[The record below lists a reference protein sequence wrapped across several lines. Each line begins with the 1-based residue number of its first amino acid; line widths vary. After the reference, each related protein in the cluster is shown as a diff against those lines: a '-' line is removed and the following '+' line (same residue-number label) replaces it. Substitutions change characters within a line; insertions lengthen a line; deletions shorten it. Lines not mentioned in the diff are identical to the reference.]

1 MSAAGLLDGLARAA
15 RRRRAA
21 IFVALA
27 LPLILAAAA
36 VAWRVAGAGG
46 HVAILIALVVLVV
59 GAAAVLGWISRSTRR
74 FDEDWVARQL
84 DDRRPDLEDS
94 ADLLLREPAQL
105 NGLQHLQRAR
115 LERRLADAPPPD
127 LRAAWPGRAVA
138 LSWVVGT
145 AIATV
150 ALLAPPL
157 QDGSTL
163 GAAPARAPAP
173 TITIEPQLVERHL
186 DIEPPAYTGLPAH
199 SEDTLDAKLP
209 VGSRLRWRLAFEPQP
224 GSVDL
229 AFHDGS
235 RIALGQADGVWTAE
249 RRIDRSALYRVVV
262 DGAATGA
269 ATPLH
274 RLDAIADR
282 PPTIRVLAP
291 TQAVTLIE
299 AGQRQW
305 LLEFEASDDHG
316 LGPARL
322 QITLAQGGGENVA
335 VTERTVALRGTG
347 DARQQRY
354 SHRLDLARLG
364 LAAGDDVIVRLGVH
378 DNRRPSPQSA
388 RSASLI
394 LRWPM
399 GSGEE
404 ATGMEGIVRQT
415 LPAYFRSQ
423 RQVIIDTEA
432 LVAERGK
439 LAAERFESRSDA
451 IGVDQRLLRLRY
463 GQFLGEET
471 DEGPEAAHEDHAHE
485 DAEPA
490 PESGTTDSVLEQ
502 FGHTHD
508 IPEAATLLDRET
520 RELLRAALG
529 EMWQA
534 ELHLRQGE
542 PARALPFEYRA
553 LDRIKQVQQASRIYL
568 ARVGLELP
576 QIDLTRRLTGEAAG
590 VRSRGDPLAPSTPAD
605 ALPPALWQR
614 LGEPIAARD
623 EAATSALRSELES
636 LAGWVGE
643 RETELPQAIEL
654 LAAIDGVVM
663 DPSCEPCRA
672 QIQALL
678 WPLLPSPAAAIGP
691 RATSGASGAAYLEAL
706 ESVDSLESDEPGATP

>member
-1 MSAAGLLDGLARAA
+1 MSATGVLEVLASAA

-21 IFVALA
+21 ILVALA

-36 VAWRVAGAGG
+36 VAWRVAGAGADG
-46 HVAILIALVVLVV
+46 PATALVVLAV
-59 GAAAVLGWISRSTRR
+59 GAAALLGWIARSTRP
-74 FDEDWVARQL
+74 FDAGWVARQL

-94 ADLLLREPAQL
+94 ASLLLREPAQL
-105 NGLQHLQRAR
+105 NRLQHLQRAR
-115 LERRLADAPPPD
+115 LERRLTDAPPPD
-127 LRAAWPGRAVA
+127 LRPAWPGRAVA
-138 LSWVVGT
+138 LSWGFGA
-145 AIATV
+145 AIATA

-157 QDGSTL
+157 HDGSTR
-163 GAAPARAPAP
+163 GAAPARASAPADA
-173 TITIEPQLVERHL
+173 TEPQLVERHL
-186 DIEPPAYTGLPAH
+186 DIEPPAYTGLPTH

-209 VGSRLRWRLAFEPQP
+209 AGSRLRWRLAFEPQP

-235 RIALGQADGVWTAE
+235 RIALAQADGGWTAE
-249 RRIDRSALYRVVV
+249 RRIDRSALYRVLV
-262 DGAATGA
+262 DGEATGT

-274 RLDAIADR
+274 RLEAIADR
-282 PPTIRVLAP
+282 PPAIRVLGP

-322 QITLAQGGGENVA
+322 AVTLAQGGGENVT
-335 VTERTVALRGTG
+335 VTERTIALRGKG

-354 SHRLDLARLG
+354 SHRLDLAQLG
-364 LAAGDDVIVRLGVH
+364 LAAGDDVIVRLGVQ
-378 DNRRPSPQSA
+378 DNRRPTPQSA

-404 ATGMEGIVRQT
+404 STGMEGIVRQT

-439 LAAERFESRSDA
+439 LPAERFESRSDA

-463 GQFLGEET
+463 GQFLGEEV
-471 DEGPEAAHEDHAHE
+471 DEGPEIEPEDHDHA

-490 PESGTTDSVLEQ
+490 PERGTTDSVLEQ

-534 ELHLRQGE
+534 ELHLRQGQPE
-542 PARALPFEYRA
+542 RALPFEYRA

-576 QIDLTRRLTGEAAG
+576 PIDATRRLTGDAGG

-605 ALPPALWQR
+605 ALPATLWQR
-614 LGEPIAARD
+614 LGEPVAARD
-623 EAATSALRSELES
+623 QAAASALRSDLES
-636 LAGWVGE
+636 LAKWIGE
-643 RETELPQAIEL
+643 RETQLPQAIEL
-654 LAAIDGVVM
+654 LAAIDAWVNDV
-663 DPSCEPCRA
+663 SCEPCRA
-672 QIQALL
+672 QLQALL

-691 RATSGASGAAYLEAL
+691 RATAGASGTAYLEAL
-706 ESVDSLESDEPGATP
+706 ETLESLQAPQPEVSP

>member
-1 MSAAGLLDGLARAA
+1 MSATGGLDGLAGAA

-21 IFVALA
+21 IVVALA

-36 VAWRVAGAGG
+36 VAWRVVGAGG
-46 HVAILIALVVLVV
+46 PATVLVMLAV
-59 GAAAVLGWISRSTRR
+59 LVGGAAALFGWAARSTRP
-74 FDEDWVARQL
+74 FDEGWVARQL
-84 DDRRPDLEDS
+84 DDRRSDFEDS
-94 ADLLLREPAQL
+94 AALLLREPAQL
-105 NGLQHLQRAR
+105 NRLQHLQRAR

-127 LRAAWPGRAVA
+127 LRPAWPGRAVA
-138 LSWVVGT
+138 LCWAVGA
-145 AIATV
+145 AIAIA
-150 ALLAPPL
+150 ALRVPPL
-157 QDGSTL
+157 HVGPTRD
-163 GAAPARAPAP
+163 AAPARAAAPAAAN
-173 TITIEPQLVERHL
+173 EPMLVERHL
-186 DIEPPAYTGLPAH
+186 DIEPPAYTGLPAR
-199 SEDTLDAKLP
+199 SEDTLDVKLAA
-209 VGSRLRWRLAFEPQP
+209 GSRLRWRLVFEPQP
-224 GSVDL
+224 ESVAL

-235 RIALGQADGVWTAE
+235 RIALAQADGVWRAE

-262 DGAATGA
+262 DGEATDA

-282 PPTIRVLAP
+282 PPAIRVLAP

-322 QITLAQGGGENVA
+322 QVTLAQGGGENVT
-335 VTERTVALRGTG
+335 VTARTIALRGKG

-354 SHRLDLARLG
+354 SHRLDLAQLG

-378 DNRRPSPQSA
+378 DNRTPTPQSA

-399 GSGEE
+399 GSGAET
-404 ATGMEGIVRQT
+404 TGMEGIVRQT

-432 LVAERGK
+432 LVAERDK
-439 LAAERFESRSDA
+439 LAADRFESRSDA
-451 IGVDQRLLRLRY
+451 IGTDQRLLRLRY

-471 DEGPEAAHEDHAHE
+471 DEGSDAGHEEHD
-485 DAEPA
+485 DATEPQA
-490 PESGTTDSVLEQ
+490 ERSGTDPVLEQ
-502 FGHTHD
+502 FGHLHD

-534 ELHLRQGE
+534 ELHLRQGH
-542 PARALPFEYRA
+542 PGRALPFEYRA

-576 QIDLTRRLTGEAAG
+576 PIDATRRLAGEAGG

-605 ALPPALWQR
+605 ALPAALWQR
-614 LGEPIAARD
+614 LGEPVAGRD
-623 EAATSALRSELES
+623 EVAASALRSDLES
-636 LAGWVGE
+636 LARWVRE

-654 LAAIDGVVM
+654 LAAIDAVVM

-691 RATSGASGAAYLEAL
+691 RPTAGASGAAYLEAL
-706 ESVDSLESDEPGATP
+706 ESIESLEALQTEVSP

>member
-1 MSAAGLLDGLARAA
+1 MSAADVLADLASA
-15 RRRRAA
+15 TRRRRAA
-21 IFVALA
+21 ILVALA
-27 LPLILAAAA
+27 LPLIFAAAA

-46 HVAILIALVVLVV
+46 L
-59 GAAAVLGWISRSTRR
+59 AAVLVGVAAALLAWVTRSTRP
-74 FDEDWVARQL
+74 FDAGWVVRQL
-84 DDRRPDLEDS
+84 DDRRSDLEDS
-94 ADLLLREPAQL
+94 AGLLLREPAQL
-105 NGLQHLQRAR
+105 NRLQQLQRAR

-127 LRAAWPGRAVA
+127 LRPAWPGHGLA
-138 LSWVVGT
+138 LSWTLGA
-145 AIATV
+145 AIATA

-157 QDGSTL
+157 HDGSTR
-163 GAAPARAPAP
+163 GEAPSRAPAP
-173 TITIEPQLVERHL
+173 TIATEPRLVEAHL
-186 DIEPPAYTGLPAH
+186 DIEPPAYTALPAR
-199 SEDTLDAKLP
+199 SEQTLDAKLP
-209 VGSRLRWRLAFEPQP
+209 AGSRLRWRLAFEPRP
-224 GSVDL
+224 ESVEL

-235 RIALGQADGVWTAE
+235 RIALTQADDVWTAE
-249 RRIDRSALYRVVV
+249 RRIERSALYRVLV
-262 DGAATGA
+262 DGEATVA
-269 ATPLH
+269 ATPRH

-282 PPTIRVLAP
+282 PPAIRVLAP

-322 QITLAQGGGENVA
+322 EVTLAQGGGENVT
-335 VTERTVALRGTG
+335 VTERTIALRGKG
-347 DARQQRY
+347 DARQRRY
-354 SHRLDLARLG
+354 SHRLDLAQLG
-364 LAAGDDVIVRLGVH
+364 LAAGDDVIVRLGVQ
-378 DNRRPSPQSA
+378 DNRVPTPQSA

-404 ATGMEGIVRQT
+404 STGMEGIVRQT

-432 LVAERGK
+432 LIAERSK

-463 GQFLGEET
+463 GQFLGEEV
-471 DEGPEAAHEDHAHE
+471 DEGRDAGHEEHDDA
-485 DAEPA
+485 AEPE
-490 PESGTTDSVLEQ
+490 PERGETDSVLEQ

-534 ELHLRQGE
+534 ELHLRQGQPE
-542 PARALPFEYRA
+542 RALPFEYRA

-576 QIDLTRRLTGEAAG
+576 PIDATRRLTGDAGG

-605 ALPPALWQR
+605 ALPAALWQR
-614 LGEPIAARD
+614 LGEPVAPRDDVAA
-623 EAATSALRSELES
+623 SALRSDLEA
-636 LAGWVGE
+636 LAKWVGE

-654 LAAIDGVVM
+654 LAAIDGLVN
-663 DPSCEPCRA
+663 DASCEPCRA
-672 QIQALL
+672 QLRALL
-678 WPLLPSPAAAIGP
+678 WPLLPSPAAATGP
-691 RATSGASGAAYLEAL
+691 RATPGSSGAAYLEAL
-706 ESVDSLESDEPGATP
+706 ETLESLQAPQLEVSP

>member
-145 AIATV
+145 AIATA

-157 QDGSTL
+157 QDGSTR

-322 QITLAQGGGENVA
+322 HISLAQGGGENVA

-576 QIDLTRRLTGEAAG
+576 PIDLTRRLTGEAAG

-654 LAAIDGVVM
+654 LAAIDGVVT
-663 DPSCEPCRA
+663 DASCEACRE
-672 QIQALL
+672 QLQELL

-706 ESVDSLESDEPGATP
+706 ESVDSLESDEPGANP